1 MYERLGPC
9 CAFWYFKVLSTG
21 LSQYVAEIWLEIWNT
36 ILQAV
41 DLCKELN
48 TQPFPL
54 RFAQSALGASGQAG
68 QRNIPIALLVS
79 LNPTDPVWLLAQYI

>member
-1 MYERLGPC
+1 MTCYQAIQRQETEVHERLGPC

-36 ILQAV
+36 VLQAA

-54 RFAQSALGASGQAG
+54 RFAQSTLGASGQAG
-68 QRNIPIALLVS
+68 QRNIPTEPFSIA
-79 LNPTDPVWLLAQYI
+79 